1 MRALA
6 RFLATTAYTGFS
18 PVAPGTV
25 GALVVLLLLLVFG
38 SPGVAGLILWSAV
51 VFAVGVW
58 ASGLAERDY
67 GHDAGKI
74 NIDEDVGM
82 LIAALGASGEVAAL
96 ILAFLLFR
104 LFDVVKPFPADAA
117 QSLPGGWGVMVDDV
131 VAGVYAA
138 VATAVVRWLVAAVF

>member
-1 MRALA
+1 VRAFA
-6 RFLATTAYTGFS
+6 RFLATTAYTGFF

-25 GALVVLLLLLVFG
+25 GALVVLIGLIAFG
-38 SPGVAGLILWSAV
+38 SPGLWGLLVWSVV

-58 ASGLAERDY
+58 ASGEAERDY

-74 NIDEDVGM
+74 NIDEAAGM
-82 LIAALGASGEVAAL
+82 LIAALGADSQVPSL
-96 ILAFLLFR
+96 ILAFLFFR
-104 LFDVVKPFPADAA
+104 LFDVVKPFPADAS

-138 VATAVVRWLVAAVF
+138 VATLLLRWLAAAVL

>member
-1 MRALA
+1 MRAFA
-6 RFLATTAYTGFS
+6 RFLATTAYTGFF

-25 GALVVLLLLLVFG
+25 GALVVLIGLIAFG
-38 SPGVAGLILWSAV
+38 SPGLWGLLVWSVV

-58 ASGLAERDY
+58 ASGEAEHDY

-74 NIDEDVGM
+74 NIDEAAGM
-82 LIAALGASGEVAAL
+82 LIAALGADSQVPSL
-96 ILAFLLFR
+96 ILAFLFFR
-104 LFDVVKPFPADAA
+104 LFDVVKPFPADAS

-138 VATAVVRWLVAAVF
+138 VATLLLRWLAAAVL